1 MVLTRD
7 GFQVTPEAWTGDG
20 QDGKTPAMQ
29 ALSASSSGLGQRHV
43 RSFLDCVKTRKLPN
57 EDVEEGYRTVVMC
70 HLGNIATRVG
80 RVLRWDPD
88 KEEVIGDQEANKLLS
103 RPYREPWRL
112 T

>member
-1 MVLTRD
+1 
-7 GFQVTPEAWTGDG
+7 
-20 QDGKTPAMQ
+20 
-29 ALSASSSGLGQRHV
+29 
-43 RSFLDCVKTRKLPN
+43 VKTRKLPN

-103 RPYREPWRL
+103 
-112 T
+112 